1 MPCETRQSYEQ
12 GWRFDWKNQAIFALK
27 KEGKGD
33 EYRKRISNMLRSVKN
48 RFSVGWFVGITL
60 LNLLGTALLG
70 LMAFAAAWRAP
81 FGGPSHAGVG
91 LDGIQLILWIWAT
104 GPMVA
109 SSFGLTGDGQ
119 FVIIILWAFLL
130 GTIGGFVMPQM
141 IERDKGRRFVDVD
154 VPPNKW

>member
-1 MPCETRQSYEQ
+1 
-12 GWRFDWKNQAIFALK
+12 
-27 KEGKGD
+27 
-33 EYRKRISNMLRSVKN
+33 MLRSAKN
-48 RFSVGWFVGITL
+48 RFSVGWFVGIIL

-81 FGGPSHAGVG
+81 YGGPSHAGVG
-91 LDGIQLILWIWAT
+91 LDGIQLLLWIWAT

-119 FVIIILWAFLL
+119 LVIMILWAFLL
-130 GTIGGFVMPQM
+130 GTTGGFVMPKI

-154 VPPNKW
+154 VPPDKW